1 MAPTRGSPLWQRA
14 ARVVQRLLLRI
25 GQNNLATLASERTPA
40 QHCCDASRKEKAL
53 KLRVGVSTWGL
64 AMAEAVKK
72 PRPEYR
78 NISIGQI
85 LTYRLPL
92 AGRVSI
98 LHRVSGALLFL
109 LLPFS
114 LYLLEQSLTS
124 ELSFASLKAFFSY
137 PLVKLIVL
145 VLSWAYLFHFCA
157 GLRHLLLDTHRAVT
171 KQGGKQTSIVVFVVS
186 SVLTIAV
193 ALKLFG
199 VF

>member
-1 MAPTRGSPLWQRA
+1 
-14 ARVVQRLLLRI
+14 
-25 GQNNLATLASERTPA
+25 
-40 QHCCDASRKEKAL
+40 
-53 KLRVGVSTWGL
+53 
-64 AMAEAVKK
+64 MAEAVKK

-98 LHRVSGALLFL
+98 LHRISGLLLFV
-109 LLPFS
+109 LLPFT
-114 LYLLEQSLTS
+114 LYLFEQSLTS
-124 ELSFASLKAFFSY
+124 ELSFAGLKQFFSF

-157 GLRHLLLDTHRAVT
+157 GLRHLLMDTHHGVT
-171 KQGGKQTSIVVFVVS
+171 KEGGKQTSTVVLVVS
-186 SVLTIAV
+186 SLLTIAV